1 VNGIHTLGFEGMN
14 RQESL
19 PLLDYLYQQVMRPE
33 YGFRLRWEENTLTMW
48 DNRCTQH
55 YALNDYHG
63 YRRLM
68 HRIIVEGAVPE

>member
-1 VNGIHTLGFEGMN
+1 MN

-63 YRRLM
+63 YRRVM